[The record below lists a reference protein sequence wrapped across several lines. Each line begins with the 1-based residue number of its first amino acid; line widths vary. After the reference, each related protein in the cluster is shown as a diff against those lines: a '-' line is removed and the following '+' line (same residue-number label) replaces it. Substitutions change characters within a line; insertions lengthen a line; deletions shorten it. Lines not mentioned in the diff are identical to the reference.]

1 MRNSF
6 ALKRIYLQEPLKL
19 QLKVFMEEV
28 QQQLMLPTIRS
39 YLKLYT
45 TMPLDKMA
53 GFMEMPVEEF
63 RNHLLAFKHKVT
75 PGVERVLG

>member
-1 MRNSF
+1 
-6 ALKRIYLQEPLKL
+6 
-19 QLKVFMEEV
+19 MEEV

-53 GFMEMPVEEF
+53 GFMDMSDEDF
-63 RNHLLAFKHKVT
+63 RNHLLAFKHKMKNVVWT
-75 PGVERVLG
+75 KVSINIDNEIIWHELD

>member
-1 MRNSF
+1 
-6 ALKRIYLQEPLKL
+6 
-19 QLKVFMEEV
+19 
-28 QQQLMLPTIRS
+28 MLPTIRS

-63 RNHLLAFKHKVT
+63 RNHLLAFKHKVI
-75 PGVERVLG
+75 PGLERVRVELTVILLTFR